1 MAHRHINIPLKMKIK
16 KYRVCIIGT
25 GYVGLVSGTCF
36 AQIGH
41 HVICVDNNKEKIE
54 KLKKGILPI
63 YEPGLEK
70 MILKNKRAGRLF
82 FTTDIAEAVKKSEVV
97 FIAVHT
103 PTKENGETN
112 LRYVEDVSKEVAK
125 AMDKYK
131 VVVSKSTMPV
141 NTGQK
146 IKEIITKF
154 CPKGLTFDIVSNPE
168 FLKEGSAIKDFL
180 KPDRVVIGVESKKAE
195 KIMRDIYKPI
205 SSPIIFTSIES
216 AEIIKHACNAFL
228 ATKISFINAIACI
241 CEKNSANVKEVAVAM
256 GLDKRIGP
264 DFLKAGI
271 GFGGSC
277 FPKDVSAFI
286 NVAKKSGYDFN
297 LLKEVKKI
305 NKKQREIFLDK
316 IIKNVPALKGKNIA
330 VWGLSFK
337 PNTDDMREAPS
348 IDIINELVL
357 KGAVVKA
364 FDPVATKKAKEVFK
378 DKIIY
383 CKNAQEALKNADA
396 LVILTEW
403 ENFKK
408 ITPEI
413 IKKLMKS
420 PNVFDG
426 RNIFSPQKMARLG
439 FNYYSIGKK

>member
-54 KLKKGILPI
+54 NLQKGILPI

-228 ATKISFINAIACI
+228 ATKISFINAIANV
-241 CEKNSANVKEVAVAM
+241 CENNSANVEEVANAM

-383 CKNAQEALKNADA
+383 CKNAKEALKNAGA

-408 ITPEI
+408 IKPEI

>member
-1 MAHRHINIPLKMKIK
+1 MSIKGEKYNI
-16 KYRVCIIGT
+16 CIIGT

-36 AQIGH
+36 AEIGH
-41 HVICVDNNKEKIE
+41 RVICVDNNRGKIE
-54 KLKKGILPI
+54 NLQRGISPI
-63 YEPGLEK
+63 YEPGLEN
-70 MILKNKRAGRLF
+70 MILKNKRAGKLS
-82 FTTDIAEAVKKSEVV
+82 FTTDIASAVKESDVI

-103 PTKENGETN
+103 PTKENGETD
-112 LRYVEDVSKEVAK
+112 LQYVEDVSKEVAK

-146 IKEIITKF
+146 IKEIVSKF
-154 CPKGLTFDIVSNPE
+154 CAKGVDFDIASNPE
-168 FLKEGSAIKDFL
+168 FLKEGSAIQDFL
-180 KPDRVVIGVESKKAE
+180 QPDRIVIGVESKKAK
-195 KIMRDIYKPI
+195 KIMDDIYKPI
-205 SSPIIFTSIES
+205 QSPIIFTSIES

-228 ATKISFINAIACI
+228 ATKISFINAIANI
-241 CEKNSANVKEVAVAM
+241 CEKNNADVGEVVVAM

-286 NVAKKSGYDFN
+286 NVAKKSGYDFS

-316 IIKNVPALKGKNIA
+316 IIKNVPDIKGKNIA

-337 PNTDDMREAPS
+337 PDTDDMREAPS
-348 IDIINELVL
+348 IDIINGLIT
-357 KGAVVKA
+357 KGAVVKV
-364 FDPVATKKAKEVFK
+364 FDPVAIEKAKEIFK
-378 DKIIY
+378 DQVIY
-383 CKNAQEALKNADA
+383 YKNAQEALKDCDA
-396 LVILTEW
+396 LVICTEW
-403 ENFKK
+403 GQFKK
-408 ITPEI
+408 IKPEE
-413 IKKLMKS
+413 IKKLMKF
-420 PNVFDG
+420 PRIFDG
-426 RNIFSPQKMARLG
+426 RNMFSSEKMAKLG